1 MRKKAWKKNIAIL
14 LVIAMMLTIMPMTV
28 FAEGEDDVVGNWEA
42 TITAS
47 ATEATTG
54 QSITFK
60 TDVTTSSA
68 ISFVEWSV
76 SPTSGTNIITDTEN
90 MAKISFSEAGSY
102 TVSALVIAEDG
113 TCQSDVCTV
122 TITEEN
128 KAAKVDPSMD
138 QTTIQKI
145 VDENDVIEFA
155 AGTYENDLKLKI
167 DGEKVF
173 KANGEVSFSGNLGS
187 LFDITEDSE
196 LDFNGGEW
204 NI

>member
-28 FAEGEDDVVGNWEA
+28 FAEGEDYVVGNWEA

-138 QTTIQKI
+138 QTTIQK
-145 VDENDVIEFA
+145 
-155 AGTYENDLKLKI
+155 KLM
-167 DGEKVF
+167 
-173 KANGEVSFSGNLGS
+173 NMM
-187 LFDITEDSE
+187 
-196 LDFNGGEW
+196 
-204 NI
+204 